1 MTDVKKTA
9 YLAETQT
16 ALDTDLN
23 GDVND
28 VWTNLSAEFDNSTN
42 GYMFMDI
49 EVNLGV
55 PATAWSGADSA
66 YEVYI
71 VPSVD
76 GASYPGVVADGTA
89 ATDEQENNQ
98 YFVGSITTPGA
109 LAVATRQTIR
119 GIEVPNGKWKL
130 FGRNRTNSTLA
141 ATGNT
146 IKWRPWGY
154 KSA

>member
-9 YLAETQT
+9 YLAEAQT

-23 GDVND
+23 ADAND
-28 VWTNLSAEFDNSTN
+28 TWSNLSAEFDNSTN

-49 EVNLGV
+49 EVYLG
-55 PATAWSGADSA
+55 AASWSGADSA
-66 YEVYI
+66 YEIYV
-71 VPSVD
+71 VPSLD
-76 GASYPGVVADGTA
+76 GANYPDVIFDGS
-89 ATDEQENNQ
+89 ATGDAQQNNQ
-98 YFVGSITTPGA
+98 YFVGSITTIGSTS
-109 LAVATRQTIR
+109 VAQRQVIR
-119 GIEVPNGKWKL
+119 GVEVPNGKFKIG
-130 FGRNRTNSTLA
+130 GRNRTNQTLA

>member
-9 YLAETQT
+9 YLAEAQT

-42 GYMFMDI
+42 GYMFMDV
-49 EVNLGV
+49 EVNLAA
-55 PATAWSGADSA
+55 PTTAWSGADSA
-66 YEVYI
+66 YEIYM

-76 GASYPGVVADGTA
+76 GASYPSVVADGTT
-89 ATDEQENNQ
+89 ATDEQENSQ
-98 YFVGSITTPGA
+98 YFVGSITTQGA
-109 LAVATRQTIR
+109 GTVACRQVIR
-119 GIEVPNGKWKL
+119 GVEVPNGKFKI
-130 FGRNRTNSTLA
+130 FGRNRTNQTLA

>member
-9 YLAETQT
+9 YLAEAQT

-23 GDVND
+23 ADAND
-28 VWTNLSAEFDNSTN
+28 TWSNLSAEFDNSTN

-49 EVNLGV
+49 EVYLGS
-55 PATAWSGADSA
+55 AAFTGADSA
-66 YEVYI
+66 YEIYI
-71 VPSVD
+71 VPSLD
-76 GASYPGVVADGTA
+76 GANYPATVFDGSSTG
-89 ATDEQENNQ
+89 DEQENNA
-98 YFVGSITTPGA
+98 YFVGSVTTSGA
-109 LAVATRQTIR
+109 TAAQRGVIR
-119 GIEVPNGKWKL
+119 GVEIPNGKWKL
-130 FGRNRTNSTLA
+130 GGRNRTNQTLA

>member
-1 MTDVKKTA
+1 MTDVRKTA
-9 YLAETQT
+9 YLAESQT

-23 GDVND
+23 GDTND
-28 VWTNLSAEFDNSTN
+28 TWTSLSAEFDNSTN

-49 EVNLGV
+49 EVSLGV

-66 YEVYI
+66 YEVYV

-76 GASYPGVVADGTA
+76 GASYPDTVNTGTA
-89 ATDEQENNQ
+89 DAQENNQ
-98 YFVGSITTPGA
+98 YFVGSITTKGS
-109 LAVATRQTIR
+109 TTGTQRQVIR
-119 GIEVPNGKWKL
+119 GVEIPNGKWKL